1 MRVRKLPPDIG
12 WYAEMIL
19 DKNEWPPLDDAGAW
33 MDRPIRKWV
42 YEHCYPGIFFA
53 AVGWILF
60 ERESDLTA
68 FVLAWS

>member
-1 MRVRKLPPDIG
+1 MRVEKCSAGSGYHALVV
-12 WYAEMIL
+12 L
-19 DKNEWPPLDDAGAW
+19 DSSEWPPLDAAGEW

-42 YEHCYPGIFFA
+42 YDHCYPGIFFA